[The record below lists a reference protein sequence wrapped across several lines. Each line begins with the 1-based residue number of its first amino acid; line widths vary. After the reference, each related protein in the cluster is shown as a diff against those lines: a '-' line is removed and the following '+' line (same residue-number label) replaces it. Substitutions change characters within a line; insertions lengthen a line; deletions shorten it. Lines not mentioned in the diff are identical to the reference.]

1 MATTR
6 AEFGLRNSREKR
18 TSLPPNGE
26 RPNRMARAAK
36 APPPTPGP
44 EASPLEEAAEEGAA
58 GLRGRGADPPC
69 EALPPDATLR
79 PSGSAPEESSR
90 PSISA
95 QKRSCAAAAAA
106 AAVRAMRLPSPDDAT
121 AAGLPLR
128 PQVFDTLSLV
138 ATSRGVAGRSHAK
151 EAFAAAAGS
160 RPEGGKPIV
169 ARPPSTPPG
178 APNAATGAGND
189 GPAAGIAPVTGG
201 ADIGP
206 EATGASPPGSSV

>member
-95 QKRSCAAAAAA
+95 QKRSCAAA
-106 AAVRAMRLPSPDDAT
+106 VRAMRLPSPDDAT
-121 AAGLPLR
+121 AAGPLR
-128 PQVFDTLSLV
+128 PQVFDTLSLL

-160 RPEGGKPIV
+160 RPEGGKPIA
-169 ARPPSTPPG
+169 ARPPSAARG
-178 APNAATGAGND
+178 APKAAATGAAND
-189 GPAAGIAPVTGG
+189 VPAAGIAPLTGGG

-206 EATGASPPGSSV
+206 EASGAPPPGLRV